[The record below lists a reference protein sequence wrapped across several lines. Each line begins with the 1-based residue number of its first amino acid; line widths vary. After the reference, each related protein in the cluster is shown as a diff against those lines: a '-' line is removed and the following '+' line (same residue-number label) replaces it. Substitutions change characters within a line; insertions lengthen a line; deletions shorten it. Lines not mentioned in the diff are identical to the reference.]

1 MWYNTKKKGDYV
13 IREKSKGLLIVVSG
27 PSGAGKGTV
36 CKRLL
41 EDMKDTKVSISMTS
55 RAIRGKEV
63 DGVDYYF
70 VTKEEF
76 EERIANDEF
85 LEYAVVHN
93 NQYYGTPKAKI
104 EEDLSNGKNVI
115 LEIDIQGALK
125 IKEKISEA
133 LFIFIMP
140 PSMEELKNR
149 LIKRNTETKDKILE
163 RFKTAY
169 NEINE
174 FTKYNYVVV
183 NDKIDKAV
191 DKVKSIITAEK
202 CRVDRIED
210 IYLNTKEEFIHEG
223 LIDEEFENKDLE
235 I

>member
-1 MWYNTKKKGDYV
+1 M

-27 PSGAGKGTV
+27 PSGAGKDTICNKV
-36 CKRLL
+36 V
-41 EDMKDTKVSISMTS
+41 EDMKDTKISVSMTS
-55 RAIRGKEV
+55 RAPRGKEV
-63 DGVDYYF
+63 EGVDYYF
-70 VTKEEF
+70 ISKEEF
-76 EERIANDEF
+76 EERIKNDEF

-93 NQYYGTPKAKI
+93 NQYYGTPKTKL
-104 EEDLSNGKNVI
+104 EEDINKGKNVI
-115 LEIDIQGALK
+115 LIIDIQGALK
-125 IKEKISEA
+125 VKEIVKEA

-183 NDKIDKAV
+183 NDRIEKAV
-191 DKVKSIITAEK
+191 EKVKSIITAEK
-202 CRVDRIED
+202 CRVDRIEE

-223 LIDEEFENKDLE
+223 LIDEEFENKELE
-235 I
+235 L

>member
-1 MWYNTKKKGDYV
+1 M
-13 IREKSKGLLIVVSG
+13 SG
-27 PSGAGKGTV
+27 PSGAGKGTI
-36 CKRLL
+36 CSRLL
-41 EDMKDTKVSISMTS
+41 EDMKDTKLSISMTS
-55 RAIRGKEV
+55 RDPREKEEN
-63 DGVDYYF
+63 GVDYYF
-70 VTKEEF
+70 ISKEEF
-76 EERIANDEF
+76 EERISNDEF
-85 LEYAVVHN
+85 LEYAIVHN

-125 IKEKISEA
+125 IKEKVSEA

-140 PSMEELKNR
+140 PSMEELKER
-149 LIKRNTETKDKILE
+149 LIKRNTESKNKILE

-174 FTKYNYVVV
+174 YAKYNYVVV
-183 NDKIDKAV
+183 NDKVDKAV
-191 DKVKSIITAEK
+191 EKVKSIIIAEK
-202 CRVDRIED
+202 CRVDRIEE

-235 I
+235 L

>member
-1 MWYNTKKKGDYV
+1 M
-13 IREKSKGLLIVVSG
+13 IRQKSRGLLIVVSG
-27 PSGAGKGTV
+27 PSGAGKDTV
-36 CKRLL
+36 CNKVV
-41 EDMKDTKVSISMTS
+41 EDMKDTKISISMTS
-55 RAIRGKEV
+55 REPRGKEK
-63 DGVDYYF
+63 DGVEYYF

-76 EERIANDEF
+76 EEKIKNDEF

-104 EEDLSNGKNVI
+104 EEDISKGKNII
-115 LEIDIQGALK
+115 LVIDIQGALK
-125 IKEKISEA
+125 IKEILPEA

-140 PSMEELKNR
+140 PSMEELKDR
-149 LIKRNTETKDKILE
+149 LIKRGTESKKKILE

-174 FTKYNYVVV
+174 FAKYNYVVV
-183 NDKIDKAV
+183 NDRVDKAV
-191 DKVKSIITAEK
+191 NKVKSIITSEK
-202 CRVDRIED
+202 CRVDRIEE

-223 LIDEEFENKDLE
+223 LIDEEFENKELE

>member
-1 MWYNTKKKGDYV
+1 MIK
-13 IREKSKGLLIVVSG
+13 EKTQGLLIVISG
-27 PSGAGKGTV
+27 PSGAGKGTIV
-36 CKRLL
+36 SKVM
-41 EDMKDTKVSISMTS
+41 EDMDNIWLSISMTS
-55 RAIRGKEV
+55 REIRGSEK

-70 VTKEEF
+70 VSKEEF
-76 EERIANDEF
+76 EEKIKNDEF
-85 LEYAVVHN
+85 LEYAIVHN
-93 NQYYGTPKAKI
+93 NKYYGTPKENI
-104 EEDLSNGKNVI
+104 EEKLNSGMNVI

-125 IKEKISEA
+125 IKEKVKEA

-140 PSMEELKNR
+140 PSMEVLKER

-174 FTKYNYVVV
+174 FKKYNYVVV
-183 NDKIDKAV
+183 NDKLSDSV
-191 DKVKSIITAEK
+191 EKVKSIIIAER

-223 LIDEEFENKDLE
+223 LIDKEFKNDEFNLE
-235 I
+235 VKLEKN

>member
-1 MWYNTKKKGDYV
+1 M

-27 PSGAGKGTV
+27 PSGAGKDTIV
-36 CKRLL
+36 NRVV
-41 EDMKDTKVSISMTS
+41 EDMKDTKISVSMTS
-55 RAIRGKEV
+55 RAPRGKEV
-63 DGVDYYF
+63 EGVDYYF
-70 VTKEEF
+70 VSKEEF
-76 EERIANDEF
+76 EESIKNDEF
-85 LEYAVVHN
+85 LEYAIVHN
-93 NQYYGTPKAKI
+93 NQYYGTPKAKL
-104 EEDLSNGKNVI
+104 EEQINKGKNVI
-115 LEIDIQGALK
+115 LVIDIQGALK
-125 IKEKISEA
+125 VKEIVKEA

-140 PSMEELKNR
+140 PSMEELKER

-183 NDKIDKAV
+183 NDKVDKAV

-202 CRVDRIED
+202 CRVDRIEE

-223 LIDEEFENKDLE
+223 LIEEEFVNEDVK

>member
-1 MWYNTKKKGDYV
+1 M

-27 PSGAGKGTV
+27 PSGAGKDTIV
-36 CKRLL
+36 NRVV
-41 EDMKDTKVSISMTS
+41 EDMKDTKISVSMTS
-55 RAIRGKEV
+55 RAPRGKEV
-63 DGVDYYF
+63 EGVDYYF
-70 VTKEEF
+70 VSKEEF
-76 EERIANDEF
+76 EESIKNDEF
-85 LEYAVVHN
+85 LEYAIVHN
-93 NQYYGTPKAKI
+93 NQYYGTPKAKL
-104 EEDLSNGKNVI
+104 EEQINKGKNVI
-115 LEIDIQGALK
+115 LVIDIQGALK
-125 IKEKISEA
+125 VKEIVKEA

-140 PSMEELKNR
+140 PSMEELKER

-183 NDKIDKAV
+183 NDKVDKAV

-202 CRVDRIED
+202 CRVDRIEE

-223 LIDEEFENKDLE
+223 LIDEEFENKELE
-235 I
+235 L